1 METETVAQTAEKSAE
16 AKQIVDSYCCT
27 NTAGDNIHTA
37 CSIVGKALAGVGI
50 GVVGGISLVVAA
62 AAADV
67 AVPALLLLKAFGLT
81 GGALG
86 FVTGIK
92 KN

>member
-1 METETVAQTAEKSAE
+1 METVTPEKSE
-16 AKQIVDSYCCT
+16 EVKRVINSYCSA
-27 NTAGDNIHTA
+27 NTPEDNIHTA

-50 GVVGGISLVVAA
+50 GVVGGIGLVVAA

-86 FVTGIK
+86 FVNGIK

>member
-1 METETVAQTAEKSAE
+1 METATTEKSAE
-16 AKQIVDSYCCT
+16 AKQIVNHYCRT
-27 NTAGDNIHTA
+27 NTAEDNIHTA

-86 FVTGIK
+86 FVKGIK